1 MGYAEQCGAQY
12 DGRNWAAFLEISV
25 SSFCLKKDGMP
36 VQLDGQN
43 WYKPL
48 FAGTLILGGGFK
60 YFLFPPLSG
69 EDPHRG

>member
-1 MGYAEQCGAQY
+1 MTLPIPSMYSIFTYIIASKSTILPYMDPMGYAEQCGAQY

-43 WYKPL
+43 
-48 FAGTLILGGGFK
+48 
-60 YFLFPPLSG
+60 
-69 EDPHRG
+69 